1 MNELLELLSGG
12 TLQSDGRANKVA
24 NEVIRHPER
33 LAELVEGLKDQD
45 DVIRGRTAH
54 ALERISRSHPQM
66 VFPLLPH
73 IYDMAIHDS
82 VPMVRWHMVMI
93 LANAGLPAGEL
104 EKAISVLLQALDDSS
119 VFVKSWAIVS
129 LTILGR
135 RQRSFRILIIDRFV
149 KLQNDKS
156 IAIRSKIRKA
166 LDILVNERIPIPP
179 GWIKGS
185 EK

>member
-1 MNELLELLSGG
+1 
-12 TLQSDGRANKVA
+12 
-24 NEVIRHPER
+24 
-33 LAELVEGLKDQD
+33 
-45 DVIRGRTAH
+45 
-54 ALERISRSHPQM
+54 
-66 VFPLLPH
+66 
-73 IYDMAIHDS
+73 
-82 VPMVRWHMVMI
+82 
-93 LANAGLPAGEL
+93 
-104 EKAISVLLQALDDSS
+104 VLLQALDDSS